1 MLGIP
6 GGNGGCHHRGKSIKG
21 NVMVR
26 YTIGRI
32 RLGSKTN
39 ELVKEI
45 HAYFLGTH
53 WNYRITIVIIEERD
67 RTTDQQEC
75 DGHEPL
81 RNLGRYLMIDEK
93 DVVRKHKHSIKEEYG
108 CVGP

>member
-6 GGNGGCHHRGKSIKG
+6 GGNGGCHHKEKSIKG

-53 WNYRITIVIIEERD
+53 
-67 RTTDQQEC
+67 
-75 DGHEPL
+75 
-81 RNLGRYLMIDEK
+81 
-93 DVVRKHKHSIKEEYG
+93 
-108 CVGP
+108 